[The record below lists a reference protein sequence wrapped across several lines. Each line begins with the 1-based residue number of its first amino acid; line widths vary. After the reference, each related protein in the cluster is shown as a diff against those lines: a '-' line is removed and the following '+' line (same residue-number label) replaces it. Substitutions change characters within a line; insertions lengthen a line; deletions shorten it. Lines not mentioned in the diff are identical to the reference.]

1 MGRKCRLVFP
11 KTRCSS
17 LLIET
22 GYKYGTIGLMKQV
35 IVLKLEA
42 TPEQHRAM
50 LETVEAFNRGCDH
63 VAEVAFGKRL
73 ANKIALQPFVYGTL
87 RADYGLSSQM
97 AIRSISKAVEAYK
110 RDKSIQPTFDPHGAM
125 VYDERIMS
133 FQGVSHVSL
142 LTLSGRILVPLRY
155 GDYQA
160 ARLDRRQGQADLILR
175 DGKFYLYVTI
185 DLPTPPPI
193 EPRGVIGVD
202 MGIARVATT
211 DDGEAHTGDAV
222 MQVRRRVREHR
233 RHLQAKK
240 TRSAFKR
247 LQKTCRR
254 QSRFVRDTNHVLS
267 KHLVSKAVQERKA
280 LAIEALS
287 GIRERANGS
296 RHLRWLLGN
305 WAFAQL
311 GAFLRYKAEAAGIP
325 LVEVDPAYTSQ
336 TCHACGHCERANRR
350 SQAEFHCQHCGLDM
364 NADEN
369 AAKNIK
375 ARGESSCALM
385 FRTTANACV

>member
-1 MGRKCRLVFP
+1 
-11 KTRCSS
+11 
-17 LLIET
+17 
-22 GYKYGTIGLMKQV
+22 MKQV

-42 TPEQHRAM
+42 TPEQHQAL
-50 LETVEAFNRGCDH
+50 LETVEAFNRGCDF
-63 VAEVAFGKRL
+63 VAEVAFAKRL

-87 RADYGLSSQM
+87 RAEFGLSSQM
-97 AIRSISKAVEAYK
+97 AVRCISKAVEAYK
-110 RDKSIQPTFDPHGAM
+110 EIKKRDKNIQPTFAPHGAM

-142 LTLSGRILVPLRY
+142 LTLTCRVLVPLRF

-160 ARLDRRQGQADLILR
+160 DRFGRRKGQADLILR
-175 DGKFYLYVTI
+175 EGTFYLYVTI
-185 DLPTPPPI
+185 DLPSPPPI
-193 EPRGVIGVD
+193 EPQGVIGID
-202 MGIARVATT
+202 MGIVQVAVT
-211 DDGEAHTGDAV
+211 DDGESHTGEAV

-233 RHLQAKK
+233 RHLQARK

-247 LQKTCRR
+247 LQKTARR

-267 KHLVSKAVQERKA
+267 KHLVSKAMQERRA

-311 GAFLRYKAEAAGIP
+311 DAFLSYKCEAAGI
-325 LVEVDPAYTSQ
+325 LLLSVDPAYTSQ
-336 TCHACGHCERANRR
+336 TCHACGHCERTNRK
-350 SQAEFHCQHCGLDM
+350 SQSEFCCQHCGLTM
-364 NADEN
+364 NADAN

-375 ARGESSCALM
+375 ARAELSCSLM
-385 FRTTANACV
+385 FHAVATA

>member
-1 MGRKCRLVFP
+1 
-11 KTRCSS
+11 
-17 LLIET
+17 
-22 GYKYGTIGLMKQV
+22 MKQG

-42 TPEQHRAM
+42 TPEQHHAM

-63 VAEVAFGKRL
+63 VAEAAFAKRL

-87 RADYGLSSQM
+87 RAEYGLSSQM
-97 AIRSISKAVEAYK
+97 AIRAISKAVEAYK
-110 RDKSIQPTFDPHGAM
+110 RDKTIQPTFHPHGAM

-133 FQGVSHVSL
+133 FRGVSHVSL

-160 ARLDRRQGQADLILR
+160 ARIDRRQGQADLILR
-175 DGKFYLYVTI
+175 DATFYLYVTI
-185 DLPTPPPI
+185 DLPTPPPLPP
-193 EPRGVIGVD
+193 EGVIGVD
-202 MGIARVATT
+202 LGIAKIAVT
-211 DDGEAHTGDAV
+211 DDGEAHTGEAV
-222 MQVRRRVREHR
+222 MQVRKRVREHR
-233 RHLQAKK
+233 RHLQARK

-247 LQKTCRR
+247 LQKSCRR
-254 QSRFVRDTNHVLS
+254 QSRFVRDTNHRIS

-280 LAIEALS
+280 LALETLS

-311 GAFLRYKAEAAGIP
+311 GSFLRYKAEAAGIC
-325 LVEVDPAYTSQ
+325 VIEVDPAYTSQ
-336 TCHACGHCERANRR
+336 TCSSCGHCERANRK
-350 SQAEFHCQHCGLDM
+350 SQAEFHCQHCGLM
-364 NADEN
+364 VNADEN

-375 ARGESSCALM
+375 ARGELSCALM
-385 FRTTANACV
+385 FHAVAIA